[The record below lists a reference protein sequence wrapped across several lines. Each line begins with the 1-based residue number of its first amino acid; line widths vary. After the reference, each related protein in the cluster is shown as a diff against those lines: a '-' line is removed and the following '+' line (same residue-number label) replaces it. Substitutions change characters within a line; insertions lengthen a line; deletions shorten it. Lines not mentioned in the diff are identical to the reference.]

1 MSNVKRGRHNLHEG
15 PPGSIRL
22 NSASAALVRKART
35 PGVMHGQTPV
45 DGLPARRLR
54 TAARSDTE
62 TPEIDRA

>member
-1 MSNVKRGRHNLHEG
+1 
-15 PPGSIRL
+15 
-22 NSASAALVRKART
+22 VRKART